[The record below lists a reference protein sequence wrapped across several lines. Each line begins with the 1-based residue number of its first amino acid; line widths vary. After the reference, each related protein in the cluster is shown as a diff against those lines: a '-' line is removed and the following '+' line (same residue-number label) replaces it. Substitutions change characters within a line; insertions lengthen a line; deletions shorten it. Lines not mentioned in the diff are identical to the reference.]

1 MSMQNKPEHQ
11 YKIKL
16 FKGCLCSV
24 SAPED
29 SDYCKKKA
37 LTARSC
43 FRFFFWALVCC
54 NGKQNGP

>member
-1 MSMQNKPEHQ
+1 MSMQNKLEHQ
-11 YKIKL
+11 KIKL
-16 FKGCLCSV
+16 FKGCLCSA

-29 SDYCKKKA
+29 LDYGRKKA

-54 NGKQNGP
+54 NGKQNWP